1 MTIEWDANRTVVPTL
16 LDAIGRTPLV
26 RLQRVTPEGV
36 EILAKVEW
44 YGPTGSV
51 KDRIY
56 ALMLSRAEER
66 GDLRPGMTIIECT
79 TGNAGIAC
87 SAVAAIKGYPCVIVM
102 PEGMSAERKAHDRG
116 LRGRAGPHPRRRH
129 GHRPRARPDARR
141 SAASDPDR
149 YFFPGEFENPDN
161 PDAQL
166 ASGEEIW
173 EQAGGR
179 IDAVVSAQGTGGW
192 ISGVARALKAH
203 DPSIKAFAV
212 EPSECPLITAQPWGT
227 HGVPGIGDGI
237 IPPNLDLALMD
248 GIVTASTAEALG
260 TARRLA
266 AEEGMLCG
274 PSSGINVAAVHKV
287 AAAHPELRRVRH
299 RDLRHGAAL
308 PVGRAV
314 RGAPRRRRARPRS
327 RGSTS
332 TPSPSWRSTASASSS
347 SSEPM
352 ARTTTYRLYLD
363 HGPKRKT
370 TMVHVIDLMGC
381 IANAATTEEALEQT
395 PEAIR
400 RYARFLAARGE
411 AVDPVA
417 PFETTIAEEITEGVW
432 LGQGVVVF
440 EPDRDRVSRKE
451 LGRLLDRHGWTRDAT
466 LDLVR
471 DLTPKE
477 LTAKPTKGRPIAG
490 ILQHVYGADGGYL
503 SSGLASNRAYN
514 KLGRK
519 AESGEVDIREAFGGG
534 SSPLRR
540 GSARGHA
547 RTAEGRDPA
556 GPVDRVGEPDLA
568 ARTRA
573 RLGAPPG
580 ARASSRR
587 RLNPR
592 SGRAVCSAR
601 RCPCEE

>member
-16 LDAIGRTPLV
+16 LGAIGRTPLV

-56 ALMLSRAEER
+56 VRMLSRAEER

-87 SAVAAIKGYPCVIVM
+87 SATAAIKGYPCVIVM
-102 PEGMSAERKAHDRG
+102 PEGMSAERKAMIAAYGAELVLTPGAGTDIDLALDRM
-116 LRGRAGPHPRRRH
+116 REIRAT
-129 GHRPRARPDARR
+129 
-141 SAASDPDR
+141 DPER

-161 PDAQL
+161 PEAQL

-212 EPSECPLITAQPWGT
+212 EPSECPLITAQTWGT

-287 AAAHPELRRVRH
+287 AAAHPELRRIVTVICDTGQRY
-299 RDLRHGAAL
+299 LSGEL
-308 PVGRAV
+308 FGE
-314 RGAPRRRRARPRS
+314 RP
-327 RGSTS
+327 
-332 TPSPSWRSTASASSS
+332 
-347 SSEPM
+347 
-352 ARTTTYRLYLD
+352 D
-363 HGPKRKT
+363 
-370 TMVHVIDLMGC
+370 
-381 IANAATTEEALEQT
+381 
-395 PEAIR
+395 
-400 RYARFLAARGE
+400 
-411 AVDPVA
+411 VD
-417 PFETTIAEEITEGVW
+417 
-432 LGQGVVVF
+432 
-440 EPDRDRVSRKE
+440 EPDRDHRIDEHTLTQLALHRE
-451 LGRLLDRHGWTRDAT
+451 RLEFI
-466 LDLVR
+466 V
-471 DLTPKE
+471 
-477 LTAKPTKGRPIAG
+477 
-490 ILQHVYGADGGYL
+490 
-503 SSGLASNRAYN
+503 
-514 KLGRK
+514 
-519 AESGEVDIREAFGGG
+519 
-534 SSPLRR
+534 
-540 GSARGHA
+540 
-547 RTAEGRDPA
+547 
-556 GPVDRVGEPDLA
+556 
-568 ARTRA
+568 
-573 RLGAPPG
+573 
-580 ARASSRR
+580 
-587 RLNPR
+587 
-592 SGRAVCSAR
+592 
-601 RCPCEE
+601 